1 MRSEV
6 AAAMVLIVAVLLC
19 GCKTQTPLPYEVPPG
34 DIKIVAWDAKEP
46 HLPGAPPYSELATL
60 VAEDYAKTL
69 GITVDLEFKPRQQIE
84 DLLLGDYQGEIPSV
98 VFSTEWPFVGI
109 GTQDLTEMVEA
120 DDYLEAAAGFWM
132 YDGRLMGI
140 PAYVHWLCLAKRADL
155 GNSSPNAGYFIYSPG
170 FLHSALDYGN
180 LDWVPEDICTYV
192 EWVKQTYGLCQEP
205 VLDLWEQ
212 GRIGMMYPVT
222 PHLFKWI
229 RLSEKDLDTEMLP
242 IDNPEGTPR
251 FYFSVPGYVVMDG
264 NEQTMKYAVEL
275 AKLLAAN
282 RGRWAARAIGCIPAY
297 VSDTPLFD
305 LESGFDRDERLKLMS
320 SFLQSQAR
328 ITDWVTYSRK
338 THVRLGVNR
347 AIEEY
352 LSGSVSREQF
362 EQRIYD
368 ALKSHTN
375 Q

>member
-1 MRSEV
+1 MLQPWSW
-6 AAAMVLIVAVLLC
+6 LLQSC
-19 GCKTQTPLPYEVPPG
+19 YGCKTQTPLPYEVPPG
-34 DIKIVAWDAKEP
+34 DIKIVAWMQRNRIFP
-46 HLPGAPPYSELATL
+46 GHLRLELATL

-84 DLLLGDYQGEIPSV
+84 DLLLGIIKGDSV
-98 VFSTEWPFVGI
+98 GGIFHRMAFVGI

-264 NEQTMKYAVEL
+264 K
-275 AKLLAAN
+275 
-282 RGRWAARAIGCIPAY
+282 
-297 VSDTPLFD
+297 
-305 LESGFDRDERLKLMS
+305 
-320 SFLQSQAR
+320 
-328 ITDWVTYSRK
+328 
-338 THVRLGVNR
+338 
-347 AIEEY
+347 
-352 LSGSVSREQF
+352 
-362 EQRIYD
+362 
-368 ALKSHTN
+368 
-375 Q
+375 